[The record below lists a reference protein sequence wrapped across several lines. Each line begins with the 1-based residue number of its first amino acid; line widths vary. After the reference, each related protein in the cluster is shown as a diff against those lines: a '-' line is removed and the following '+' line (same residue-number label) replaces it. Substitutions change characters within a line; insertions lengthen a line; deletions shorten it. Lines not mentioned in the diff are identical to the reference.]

1 MREMRS
7 RLLLHATKR
16 ICGSRALQELS
27 KDRTRTEKRPVSRTL
42 NPKPY
47 SLTPICVTLNLI
59 P

>member
-47 SLTPICVTLNLI
+47 SLTPYA
-59 P
+59 